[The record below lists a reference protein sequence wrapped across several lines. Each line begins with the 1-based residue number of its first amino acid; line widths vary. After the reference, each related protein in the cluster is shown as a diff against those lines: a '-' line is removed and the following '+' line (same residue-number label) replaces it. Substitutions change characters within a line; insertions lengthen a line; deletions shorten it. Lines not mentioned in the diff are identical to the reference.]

1 MNEDK
6 NIKKNKKTELSSKTT
21 EALLSIARRHFSR
34 YGYSDTSLEK
44 IVSEMNMTRG
54 ALYHHFK
61 NKKALFLAVLKQV
74 QEEIGKKIEEISL
87 TSDDLWEQLI
97 LGCVAFVELAILESN
112 KRILLIDA
120 PSVIEWNEWKKL
132 DNANSQSALE
142 EQLLILKEARLLADL
157 DVSLISSLISGALN
171 ELSLRLAQSDI
182 SYNKDIRKAVTL
194 LLQGFKIS
202 LVN

>member
-182 SYNKDIRKAVTL
+182 SYNKDIRNAVTL